1 MLVLE
6 KTFSSILIPLQIIL
20 LCEKIQGHFPNTEQK
35 DKQYSQ
41 QLLIS
46 MSNVYFYAI
55 VSLAQFAKER
65 NPKNL
70 IIIIIINIFGIFSLQ
85 LEERK
90 YTNWYQNHHFF
101 HTVLASCI
109 SFPWMPLLF
118 EDGEIS
124 TGKTFWFIQITM
136 GKFLSVNVSL
146 FWYTLLLIVI
156 VLLLNIIG
164 IIYYINKVH
173 WKMNNV
179 RNKLKCG
186 VS

>member
-20 LCEKIQGHFPNTEQK
+20 LYEKIQGHFPNTEQK

-124 TGKTFWFIQITM
+124 TGKNVLIHSNNHGEVFVSECIFVLVHSIT
-136 GKFLSVNVSL
+136 NRHSL
-146 FWYTLLLIVI
+146 IT
-156 VLLLNIIG
+156 
-164 IIYYINKVH
+164 
-173 WKMNNV
+173 
-179 RNKLKCG
+179 
-186 VS
+186 